1 MADLAACYFCGDAP
15 EGALVERPVVPDA
28 VRPSD
33 DVGPTVALCP
43 DCAEKL
49 SRVTSAIVDAADSAP
64 EARRDRSQQES
75 AAEASQPPEPDP
87 PATDDTADDA
97 PADTGA
103 DQATASPDED
113 TAATEQSATDDETDE
128 GQRSVV
134 EGDHSISALE
144 YNKVMRL
151 LQNREFPIDREEI
164 VTVAASAYQVSR
176 YDCDRVIDIA
186 IDRGL
191 IEEADGQ
198 LLKPE

>member
-1 MADLAACYFCGDAP
+1 MADLAACYFCGAAP
-15 EGALVERPVVPDA
+15 EAALVERSVVPDA
-28 VRPSD
+28 FRLSD

-49 SRVTSAIVDAADSAP
+49 SRVTSVIVDAADAAP
-64 EARRDRSQQES
+64 ETPLDRAQQES
-75 AAEASQPPEPDP
+75 AGEASQPSGSEP
-87 PATDDTADDA
+87 PATEETADGPA
-97 PADTGA
+97 PTGT
-103 DQATASPDED
+103 DQAGAAPDD
-113 TAATEQSATDDETDE
+113 DAGPQAATDEETNE

-176 YDCDRVIDIA
+176 YDCDRVIDLA

-198 LLKPE
+198 LLRPD